1 MLFYDYFKLKVEK
14 TQCLTEDSIFET
26 DTSLTTEN
34 FEHYNQNKFNQYC
47 TQTNIPLQFDYIE
60 SKLLKRLRNVTK
72 LRLLQLSA
80 THKTEWNFKLM

>member
-47 TQTNIPLQFDYIE
+47 TQTTFLYNLIILNQNY
-60 SKLLKRLRNVTK
+60 
-72 LRLLQLSA
+72 
-80 THKTEWNFKLM
+80 